1 MVFKSRS
8 YVVDN
13 IDEDIMDSLPQ
24 AQQDKYVEQRIA
36 PQIQDELKD
45 ITFENEDEKTKVYDK
60 IKSIKTA
67 KEYGT
72 KNADKLLPFDTKYN
86 DNEYYKQNYVSR
98 LQEII
103 NQDSIKTRGGTKTN
117 TIENKEKAKELLKAI
132 GIKTAIPIYVPPI
145 VSPPPTAEALPTVKV
160 ETAAKQN

>member
-1 MVFKSRS
+1 M
-8 YVVDN
+8 
-13 IDEDIMDSLPQ
+13 
-24 AQQDKYVEQRIA
+24 
-36 PQIQDELKD
+36 
-45 ITFENEDEKTKVYDK
+45 YDK

-72 KNADKLLPFDTKYN
+72 KNANKLLPFDTKYN

-132 GIKTAIPIYVPPI
+132 GIKTAIK
-145 VSPPPTAEALPTVKV
+145 L
-160 ETAAKQN
+160 